1 MRRLTVAVLW
11 GFLST
16 LIWTGFS
23 SAQTLYV
30 SESLEITLRSGPGN
44 DYRIIA
50 MPSSATRLQLLEE
63 GKEWN
68 RVRDENGREGWVLKR
83 YTTTELP
90 RIVVIERLQQENQR
104 LKAAADKAMEQARGL
119 AAENKELTSSLA
131 GSQKELAAVQ
141 QQYSGL
147 RADAGNVVELRD
159 KHQETV
165 RQLQTITAAKEKLAK
180 ENQELR
186 AGSRMRWFLTG
197 AGVVGGSMLFGFF
210 TGRFERRSRRSSLY
224 S

>member
-1 MRRLTVAVLW
+1 MRRLTVAILW
-11 GFLST
+11 ALLTT
-16 LIWTGFS
+16 LIWTGLS

-50 MPSSATRLQLLEE
+50 MLPSTTRLQLQEE
-63 GKEWN
+63 GKEWH
-68 RVRDENGREGWVLKR
+68 RVRDENGRNGWVLKR
-83 YTTTELP
+83 YTSTELP
-90 RIVVIERLQQENQR
+90 RATVIERLQQENQR
-104 LKAAADKAMEQARGL
+104 LKAVADKAVEQASRL
-119 AAENKELTSSLA
+119 TAENKELAGSLA
-131 GSQKELAAVQ
+131 GNQKELATVQ

-147 RADAGNVVELRD
+147 RTDAGNVVELRE
-159 KHQETV
+159 KHQEAD
-165 RQLQTITAAKEKLAK
+165 RQLQTMTAAKEKLEK
-180 ENQELR
+180 ENKELR

-210 TGRFERRSRRSSLY
+210 TGRFERRSRRTSLY